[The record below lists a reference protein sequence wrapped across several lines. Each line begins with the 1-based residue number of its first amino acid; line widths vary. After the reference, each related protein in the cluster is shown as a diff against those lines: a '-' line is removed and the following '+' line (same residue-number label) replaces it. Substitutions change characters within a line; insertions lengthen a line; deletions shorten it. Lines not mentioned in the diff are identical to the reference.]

1 MIFHLALRLDWEAAQ
16 LSFRYPW
23 STRNVRVADS
33 GFVHCSFD
41 HQWLEVRRRFYDDV
55 SDEDLVLLAIDEGKL
70 THPLIVEQLSGAPEA
85 FPHIYGEL
93 EIEAVVEVRPVVDS
107 QS

>member
-1 MIFHLALRLDWEAAQ
+1 MIFHLALRHDWEAALVRLQ
-16 LSFRYPW
+16 YPW
-23 STRNVRVADS
+23 STRNVKVADS

-41 HQWLEVRRRFYDDV
+41 HQWLDVRHRFYDDV
-55 SDEDLVLLAIDEGKL
+55 ADEDLVLLAIDEGKV
-70 THPLIVEQLSGAPEA
+70 THPLVVEQLSGTPEA

-93 EIEAVVEVRPVVDS
+93 EIDAVVEVRPVLSS